1 MRSRRPH
8 RRLSTLAAALLAG
21 TFGLGISAASADPG
35 DGSGPDG
42 DDRVRTS
49 TSSKAGKGKPAG
61 IGLSGTQLAPDQIG
75 RSANMELLK
84 NVNPAGPLADS
95 TGTDIAFEG
104 NRAYVGNYD
113 GFTIYDVSKPANPRM
128 LSQVVCPGAQNDVS
142 VSGNLLYLG
151 TDSSRS
157 DDSCASTSQPATQK
171 DSWEGIKIFDISD
184 PTNPRY
190 LKAVE
195 TSCGSHTQTLV
206 PGDAGTDYLYVSS
219 YAPNAAY
226 PDCAPPHDSIS
237 IVEVPKANP
246 TAAKVVSTP
255 NLFPD
260 GGLAN
265 TSGCHD
271 ITAYPARKL
280 AAGACMGDGII
291 MDISDP
297 VNPKVVERVTDP
309 NFAFWHSATFNNSG
323 TKVVFTDELGGGGA
337 ATCNDAVGPTRGAD
351 AIYDLGSDNRL
362 SFKSYFK
369 ISRDQFDSEN
379 CVAHN
384 GSLIPVKGKDLMV
397 QSWYM
402 GGTSVWD
409 FSDSANPREI
419 AYFERGPAAGDDGG
433 GTWSSYYYNGH
444 IYSSDLG
451 KGLDVLRV
459 TGKDVAPAAGV
470 KMDEFNPQSQPYVPR
485 G

>member
-171 DSWEGIKIFDISD
+171 DS
-184 PTNPRY
+184 
-190 LKAVE
+190 
-195 TSCGSHTQTLV
+195 
-206 PGDAGTDYLYVSS
+206 
-219 YAPNAAY
+219 
-226 PDCAPPHDSIS
+226 
-237 IVEVPKANP
+237 
-246 TAAKVVSTP
+246 
-255 NLFPD
+255 
-260 GGLAN
+260 
-265 TSGCHD
+265 
-271 ITAYPARKL
+271 
-280 AAGACMGDGII
+280 
-291 MDISDP
+291 
-297 VNPKVVERVTDP
+297 
-309 NFAFWHSATFNNSG
+309 
-323 TKVVFTDELGGGGA
+323 
-337 ATCNDAVGPTRGAD
+337 
-351 AIYDLGSDNRL
+351 
-362 SFKSYFK
+362 
-369 ISRDQFDSEN
+369 
-379 CVAHN
+379 
-384 GSLIPVKGKDLMV
+384 
-397 QSWYM
+397 
-402 GGTSVWD
+402 
-409 FSDSANPREI
+409 
-419 AYFERGPAAGDDGG
+419 
-433 GTWSSYYYNGH
+433 
-444 IYSSDLG
+444 
-451 KGLDVLRV
+451 
-459 TGKDVAPAAGV
+459 
-470 KMDEFNPQSQPYVPR
+470 
-485 G
+485 